1 MTYYL
6 TPLRWTVPLCWRLET
21 SVLLFG
27 FWCLWIFF
35 TSRSIKKT
43 SGWSN
48 PKHWMNSTINC
59 IQLHKRSVLEKSLVI
74 PPPQITP
81 DVLQALTECNNL
93 THYQSIDKVSF
104 DLLTHIS
111 PTTLVQFFNQLFK
124 PRTSTGCIY
133 YDINKQPQKFL
144 YYL

>member
-1 MTYYL
+1 M
-6 TPLRWTVPLCWRLET
+6 
-21 SVLLFG
+21 
-27 FWCLWIFF
+27 
-35 TSRSIKKT
+35 
-43 SGWSN
+43 
-48 PKHWMNSTINC
+48 
-59 IQLHKRSVLEKSLVI
+59 LEKSLVI

-111 PTTLVQFFNQLFK
+111 PTTPVQFFNQLFK

-133 YDINKQPQKFL
+133 YDITTTNISVLSVSFPLMTTKKIHIDRSTDTAGIIELKKGIALNDIPFRG
-144 YYL
+144 